1 MSGQQVILL
10 MNEDFGPCTVTYKTT
25 QLLFVSVVQQNQE
38 GQGLLIIEVS
48 RSHSVILH
56 TR

>member
-1 MSGQQVILL
+1 LSGQQVDLL
-10 MNEDFGPCTVTYKTT
+10 TNEDFGPCAVRYKTI
-25 QLLFVSVVQQNQE
+25 QLLFVSVVQQNLA
-38 GQGLLIIEVS
+38 GQGLLIIEAS